1 MKRLCSV
8 DINLEKALWQTGTC
22 IPNQELAFPTVDNQV
37 TEPQLN
43 MVNLWLSPTSS
54 FYFSKR
60 KKIKH
65 NFITYENAVFHILDH
80 KPLQKSY
87 NSSSSTPQYLVSIFH
102 WSHKWSSPNPI
113 KYQPDI
119 PQALSNICRG
129 SATLYSGGSFEPPD
143 FKKKKI
149 YIYIYIIFFC

>member
-65 NFITYENAVFHILDH
+65 YFITYENAVFHILDH

-119 PQALSNICRG
+119 PQAYLTFAG
-129 SATLYSGGSFEPPD
+129 AVLLYIQGVHLNPLTS
-143 FKKKKI
+143 KKKK
-149 YIYIYIIFFC
+149 YIYIYNFFLLV